1 MILTLESTCWA
12 YGCSLYHFPIYLE
25 IFIIKYWG
33 KKTLFFCSVLHSH
46 RSHIFGKLPICIT
59 MQLIAKISFSY
70 KILIYLCEVPGIN
83 FFPLPSIQRFPKR
96 NDVFTSSND
105 TRLFETS
112 YFPPRGTHIH
122 RTRTWP
128 EKMKSSTYF
137 YFTFMLMLAGSRTV
151 PNEPDTWQDHQ
162 LKESCYAVGLDYC

>member
-96 NDVFTSSND
+96 NDVFTSSYD

-112 YFPPRGTHIH
+112 YFPPSGTHIH
-122 RTRTWP
+122 RTRTWRILTQNGNNNGV
-128 EKMKSSTYF
+128 KGILGGRINMNSDR
-137 YFTFMLMLAGSRTV
+137 L
-151 PNEPDTWQDHQ
+151 Q
-162 LKESCYAVGLDYC
+162 GLDEIPTECN